1 MPSRLYTT
9 SQHYAERYTI
19 ESERPAT
26 PRTRV
31 NVRRLVEARNS
42 PLTPQLD
49 AAALTTAQRLNAKA
63 LFSGLN
69 VKGNRR
75 DDPG

>member
-1 MPSRLYTT
+1 MPSQLYTT

-19 ESERPAT
+19 ESEGQAT

-31 NVRRLVEARNS
+31 NVHRLIEAS
-42 PLTPQLD
+42 DGPPTPQF
-49 AAALTTAQRLNAKA
+49 AAAAPTAAQRLNAKPR
-63 LFSGLN
+63 FSGLN